1 MRMSRVSANLTDNM
15 AISIRRAT
23 SSDREACIGLLT
35 AQLIEQ
41 NLPADRAGVVVAVD
55 LALAPP
61 SPGWLLLADLDGVA
75 VGVMLA
81 NQIVSAEK
89 YGSSL
94 WVEELYV
101 VPAARRRGVA
111 SALLDYIVAEGRRV
125 GVRAV
130 ELEVVHSQVGA
141 FALYRKLGFR
151 EEHRQRLTRDL

>member
-1 MRMSRVSANLTDNM
+1 M

-35 AQLIEQ
+35 AQLIEH
-41 NLPADRAGVVVAVD
+41 NLGADRAGVAVGVD
-55 LALAPP
+55 LALAPH

-81 NQIVSAEK
+81 NQIVSVEK
-89 YGSSL
+89 YGASL

-151 EEHRQRLTRDL
+151 EVHRQRLTRDL